1 MSGRNSGRGN
11 GRNAPGRG
19 SGRGGRGSGRYSGR
33 GTSSR
38 EYGYG
43 RGYAVGKS
51 EADSVKYYEKM
62 IITTNANIN
71 FIQLWKGA
79 KTALQNQ
86 YGDATKVL
94 LRMDV
99 DTEDPDPGPAPEM
112 PRRSTYGNEIDD
124 EREYLDDMNLW
135 REAKQDHAASVKEYK
150 NQKRELNQK
159 LEQIKNVLLSK
170 CDADV
175 REYLEHTHTRDVLY
189 HTDTPVTAVMDYIE
203 AASMRGEGID
213 KRDLKRQLTRDRNAI
228 ESDESMMTTE
238 TLLEYKNRIK
248 AFSNR
253 YNMVFADNPMTE
265 IDMSEAFLNG
275 LDQVR
280 YGGFHIHMK
289 NKQLEKPADTA
300 TQEDIRRFEVAQNI
314 PQTLQTMYDQC
325 IKYKSGYSGAHE
337 SHGSTYAVDDDLTLA
352 ATGGGNKTKPKK
364 KSQQVP
370 TKVDGS
376 LLGCWLCNGKG
387 HHAHNC
393 KHKKFAQE
401 QIKKKVAA
409 EKAKSIDPELL
420 KSIATSVATGN
431 SVEDGISDYCFPMI
445 PFAENDSQKWLA
457 IAAHERA
464 ENKVV
469 LHLWDTGSTLNLTPY
484 ATDLYDLSELS
495 ENMPL
500 RTGNGVNNG
509 VKTVGS
515 NPLFGRTYVLESLW
529 VRILSPGLILNS
541 ESYTTFY
548 HVTTGEIDLMHL
560 PTGTLIK
567 VRWNNGVLVA
577 MVPVDLYERYGV
589 TPEEATAN
597 IAVDSEGV

>member
-1 MSGRNSGRGN
+1 M
-11 GRNAPGRG
+11 
-19 SGRGGRGSGRYSGR
+19 
-33 GTSSR
+33 
-38 EYGYG
+38 
-43 RGYAVGKS
+43 
-51 EADSVKYYEKM
+51 KYYEKM

-238 TLLEYKNRIK
+238 TLLENKNRIT

-300 TQEDIRRFEVAQNI
+300 TQE
-314 PQTLQTMYDQC
+314 T
-325 IKYKSGYSGAHE
+325 
-337 SHGSTYAVDDDLTLA
+337 
-352 ATGGGNKTKPKK
+352 
-364 KSQQVP
+364 
-370 TKVDGS
+370 
-376 LLGCWLCNGKG
+376 
-387 HHAHNC
+387 
-393 KHKKFAQE
+393 
-401 QIKKKVAA
+401 
-409 EKAKSIDPELL
+409 
-420 KSIATSVATGN
+420 
-431 SVEDGISDYCFPMI
+431 
-445 PFAENDSQKWLA
+445 
-457 IAAHERA
+457 
-464 ENKVV
+464 
-469 LHLWDTGSTLNLTPY
+469 
-484 ATDLYDLSELS
+484 
-495 ENMPL
+495 
-500 RTGNGVNNG
+500 
-509 VKTVGS
+509 
-515 NPLFGRTYVLESLW
+515 
-529 VRILSPGLILNS
+529 
-541 ESYTTFY
+541 
-548 HVTTGEIDLMHL
+548 
-560 PTGTLIK
+560 
-567 VRWNNGVLVA
+567 
-577 MVPVDLYERYGV
+577 
-589 TPEEATAN
+589 
-597 IAVDSEGV
+597 